1 MICQNPKRR
10 GSFFLRSIAS
20 YICPMQPCCACF
32 HAIQIKLCRIQREIG
47 AIIMLQIQIWR
58 NLIWKHFWVMRLH
71 MELIEVSYLKLLLSR
86 SLFWIPNIWLDAFV
100 RWFFILIRAL
110 RCLNQLYLAFRGVDL
125 IFWLSSQGDLEAQD
139 PSFIGCATIFFQSWV
154 RLVRSKGSHHNLFQI
169 DNHAFKFKFHY

>member
-1 MICQNPKRR
+1 M
-10 GSFFLRSIAS
+10 
-20 YICPMQPCCACF
+20 Y
-32 HAIQIKLCRIQREIG
+32 RIQREIG

-58 NLIWKHFWVMRLH
+58 NLIWKHFWLMRLH